1 MSSQVQGYLENF
13 KSSCP
18 QDDTKWLNT
27 KYSAFTEGWGLYAE
41 YPLVAEMTDAYEN
54 KPLSRYGM
62 LKGQV
67 RGNVGKN
74 TSNFLFQC
82 LNCVKDEFW

>member
-67 RGNVGKN
+67 R
-74 TSNFLFQC
+74 SNFLH
-82 LNCVKDEFW
+82 V